1 MPDDPGK
8 EAGAIRASVTSFS
21 QNCPPR
27 TKKKLLNWA
36 PSSDNDLECGGI
48 DPGVI
53 PPMSA

>member
-1 MPDDPGK
+1 MPEDPGND
-8 EAGAIRASVTSFS
+8 AGAIRALVTSSS
-21 QNCPPR
+21 QKRPLR

-53 PPMSA
+53 PPISA